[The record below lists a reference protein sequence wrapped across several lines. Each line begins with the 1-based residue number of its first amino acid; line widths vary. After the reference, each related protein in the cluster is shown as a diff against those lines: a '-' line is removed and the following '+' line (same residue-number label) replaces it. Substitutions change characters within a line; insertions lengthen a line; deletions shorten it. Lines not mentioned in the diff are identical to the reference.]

1 MGVMR
6 IRRSRE
12 DLPEWELDGN
22 LLIVRVKSESA
33 FLSEFEDMFWQL
45 MHSEKSVVT
54 LDISR
59 CKNLKDDAYRMVAL
73 ELMDIGDLNKDLI
86 IRVPEDLARFFEH
99 AQLHRVAEIESVKL
113 LGEKDSKEQAQKTMI
128 KAVEQIGREMQETTG
143 IMDYGQASDV
153 SINKDTLA
161 TMLKDRLKQQIRAQK
176 DKAEA
181 LKDKTAQLPR
191 TGKGQ
196 LIDRRTGQIV
206 EINKNPTVIGR
217 VPGNDIVIGIPLVSR
232 QHARISF
239 DKNQYFIED
248 TNSSNGTYVNGV
260 QIKAKVTMHDGARIQ
275 IAVTK
280 QYPNGAKEYTFRQEK
295 S

>member
-22 LLIVRVKSESA
+22 SLIVRVKSEAA
-33 FLSEFEDMFWQL
+33 FLSEFEEMFWQL

-59 CKNLKDDAYRMVAL
+59 CKNLKDDAYRMIAL
-73 ELMDIGDLNKDLI
+73 ELMEIGDLNKDLI
-86 IRVPEDLARFFEH
+86 IRVPEDLARLFEH
-99 AQLHRVAEIESVKL
+99 AQLHRVAEIECVKL
-113 LGEKDSKEQAQKTMI
+113 LGEKDSKEQAQQTVI
-128 KAVEQIGREMQETTG
+128 KAVEQIGRDMQEVSG
-143 IMDYGQASDV
+143 KYDSKQSDI
-153 SINKDTLA
+153 SINKDTL
-161 TMLKDRLKQQIRAQK
+161 TTILKDRLKQQIKAQK
-176 DKAEA
+176 ERMAA
-181 LKDKTAQLPR
+181 LKSVTAPLPR

-196 LIDRRTGQIV
+196 LTDRRTGQIV

-232 QHARISF
+232 QHAKITY
-239 DKNQYFIED
+239 DKNQYYIED
-248 TNSSNGTYVNGV
+248 TNSSNGTYVNSIRIDKK
-260 QIKAKVTMHDGARIQ
+260 QSLHDGARIQ
-275 IAVTK
+275 IAITN
-280 QYPNGAKEYTFRQEK
+280 QYPNGAKEYTFRQDK

>member
-1 MGVMR
+1 MGIMR
-6 IRRSRE
+6 IRRNRE

-22 LLIVRVKSESA
+22 SLIVRVKSESD
-33 FLSEFEDMFWQL
+33 FLSEFEEMFWQL

-59 CKNLKDDAYRMVAL
+59 CKNLKDDAYRMIAL
-73 ELMDIGDLNKDLI
+73 ELMEIGDLNKDLI
-86 IRVPEDLARFFEH
+86 IRVPEDLARLFEH

-113 LGEKDSKEQAQKTMI
+113 LGEKDTKEQAQKTVY
-128 KAVEQIGREMQETTG
+128 KAVQQISKDLHEKNEDQ
-143 IMDYGQASDV
+143 DYGKASDF

-161 TMLKDRLKQQIRAQK
+161 TMLKDRLKQQINAQK
-176 DKAEA
+176 SKAGS
-181 LKDKTAQLPR
+181 LHKTTPIPR

-206 EINKNPTVIGR
+206 EINKSPTVIGR

-232 QHARISF
+232 HHAKITF
-239 DKNQYFIED
+239 DNNQYFIED
-248 TNSSNGTYVNGV
+248 TNSSNGTYVDGV
-260 QIKAKVTMHDGARIQ
+260 LISTRTALHDGTKIQ

-280 QYPNGAKEYTFRQEK
+280 QYPNGAKEYTFKQDK